1 MRGKTSF
8 SGVIGVLAF
17 ALVAGLVI
25 LGSAA
30 PSSSEESKSSDPVAG
45 RMLYAEFCASC
56 HGDNLEGETDWRTP
70 DDEGVLPA
78 PPHDETGHT
87 WHHGD
92 KLLFEYT
99 KLGGQIALEKMGVT
113 GVKSGMP
120 GFQDQLSDQE
130 IWDILS
136 FIKSTWSDR
145 VRDIQ
150 AARSQAEK

>member
-1 MRGKTSF
+1 MRGKASF
-8 SGVIGVLAF
+8 FGAVAVSALAL
-17 ALVAGLVI
+17 AAGFI
-25 LGSAA
+25 IWGSSES
-30 PSSSEESKSSDPVAG
+30 SSSEESKSSDPEAG
-45 RMLYAEFCASC
+45 RVLYAEFCASC
-56 HGDNLEGETDWRTP
+56 HGENLEGEADWRTP
-70 DDEGVLPA
+70 NEDGVMPA
-78 PPHDETGHT
+78 PPHDATGHT

-120 GFQDQLSDQE
+120 GFQDQLSDRE